1 MTILKKEEKRDYVHV
16 YVKRRVKTKGRK
28 KKVEEFFWGKVV
40 VGGGNRAFD
49 IAGLMKFAMLQKF
62 DTLG

>member
-1 MTILKKEEKRDYVHV
+1 MTIFKKKEKRDYVHV
-16 YVKRRVKTKGRK
+16 YVKRRVKTKEK
-28 KKVEEFFWGKVV
+28 KKVEEFFGGKVV